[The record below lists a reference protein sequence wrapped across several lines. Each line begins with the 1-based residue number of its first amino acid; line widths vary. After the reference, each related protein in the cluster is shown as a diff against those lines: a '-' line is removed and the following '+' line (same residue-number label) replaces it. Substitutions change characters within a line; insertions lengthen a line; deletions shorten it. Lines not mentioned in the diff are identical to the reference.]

1 MNGSFV
7 KRLAPIRINT
17 GVTNT
22 MKDIFINKEP
32 VELFKILKFEGIAS
46 SGAEAKDMIAAG
58 TVLVNGIVENQKR
71 KKMVAGDTIELNGE
85 IFRLKLG
92 SLPIN

>member
-1 MNGSFV
+1 
-7 KRLAPIRINT
+7 
-17 GVTNT
+17 
-22 MKDIFINKEP
+22 MKDVFINKEP

-58 TVLVNGIVENQKR
+58 TVLVNGIIEKQKR

-85 IFRLKLG
+85 IFRLKL
-92 SLPIN
+92 SAN

>member
-1 MNGSFV
+1 
-7 KRLAPIRINT
+7 
-17 GVTNT
+17 
-22 MKDIFINKEP
+22 MKDIFINKEQ

-58 TVLVNGIVENQKR
+58 TVSVNGIIEKQKR

-85 IFRLKLG
+85 IFLLKLG
-92 SLPIN
+92 AN

>member
-1 MNGSFV
+1 
-7 KRLAPIRINT
+7 
-17 GVTNT
+17 

-46 SGAEAKDMIAAG
+46 SGSEAKDMIAAG
-58 TVLVNGIVENQKR
+58 TVLVNGIIEKQKR
-71 KKMVAGDTIELNGE
+71 KKMVAGDTIELKGE

-92 SLPIN
+92 AN

>member
-1 MNGSFV
+1 
-7 KRLAPIRINT
+7 
-17 GVTNT
+17 

-58 TVLVNGIVENQKR
+58 TVLVNGIIEKQKR
-71 KKMVAGDTIELNGE
+71 KKMVAGDTIQLKGE

-92 SLPIN
+92 AN

>member
-1 MNGSFV
+1 
-7 KRLAPIRINT
+7 
-17 GVTNT
+17 
-22 MKDIFINKEP
+22 MKDVFVNKEP

-46 SGAEAKDMIAAG
+46 SGAEAKDLIAAG
-58 TVLVNGIVENQKR
+58 IVLVNGIIEKQKR

-92 SLPIN
+92 TN

>member
-1 MNGSFV
+1 
-7 KRLAPIRINT
+7 
-17 GVTNT
+17 
-22 MKDIFINKEP
+22 MKDVFINKEP

-58 TVLVNGIVENQKR
+58 IVLVNGIIEKQKR
-71 KKMVAGDTIELNGE
+71 KKMVAGDTIELKGE

-92 SLPIN
+92 AN